1 MGWTVLAGVVFV
13 ALGVFLFVRPDLVWK
28 LTEQWKSYR
37 ADEPSD
43 LYVKSTKFGGIVFA
57 LLGVV
62 ISVLPF
68 VVK

>member
-43 LYVKSTKFGGIVFA
+43 LYVKSTKFGGVVFA
-57 LLGVV
+57 LLGVA

>member
-13 ALGVFLFVRPDLVWK
+13 ALGVFLFVRPDLLWNW
-28 LTEQWKSYR
+28 TEQWKSYR

-43 LYVKSTKFGGIVFA
+43 LYVKSTKFGGVAFA

>member
-13 ALGVFLFVRPDLVWK
+13 ALGVFLFVRPDLLWNW
-28 LTEQWKSYR
+28 TERWKSTQ
-37 ADEPSD
+37 AEAPSD
-43 LYVKSTKFGGIVFA
+43 FYVKSTKFGGVVFA
-57 LLGVV
+57 LLGVA

>member
-1 MGWTVLAGVVFV
+1 MGWTVLAGVVLV
-13 ALGVFLFVRPDLVWK
+13 VLGVFLFVRPDLVWK

-43 LYVKSTKFGGIVFA
+43 LYVKSTKFGGVAFA

>member
-13 ALGVFLFVRPDLVWK
+13 ALGIFLFVRPDLLWNW
-28 LTEQWKSYR
+28 TEQWKSYR

-43 LYVKSTKFGGIVFA
+43 LYVKSTKFGGVAFA

>member
-13 ALGVFLFVRPDLVWK
+13 ALGVFLFVRPDLLWNW
-28 LTEQWKSYR
+28 TERWKSYR

-43 LYVKSTKFGGIVFA
+43 LYVKSTKFGGVAFA

>member
-43 LYVKSTKFGGIVFA
+43 LYVKSTKFGGVAFA

-62 ISVLPF
+62 ISVLHF

>member
-13 ALGVFLFVRPDLVWK
+13 ALGVFLFVRPDLLWK

-43 LYVKSTKFGGIVFA
+43 LYVKSTKFGGVAFA

-68 VVK
+68 LVK

>member
-13 ALGVFLFVRPDLVWK
+13 ALGVFLFVRPDLLWK

-43 LYVKSTKFGGIVFA
+43 LYVKSTKFGGVAFA

>member
-37 ADEPSD
+37 ADGPSD
-43 LYVKSTKFGGIVFA
+43 LYVKSTKFGGVAFA

>member
-1 MGWTVLAGVVFV
+1 MGVVFGV
-13 ALGVFLFVRPDLVWK
+13 LGVFLFVRPDLVWK

-43 LYVKSTKFGGIVFA
+43 LYVKSTKFGGVAFA

>member
-1 MGWTVLAGVVFV
+1 MGWRIWAGIVFL
-13 ALGVFLFVRPDLVWK
+13 ALGAFLFFRPDLVWK
-28 LTEQWKSYR
+28 LTEQWKSYL

-43 LYVKSTKFGGIVFA
+43 LYVKSTKFGGVVFA

>member
-43 LYVKSTKFGGIVFA
+43 LYVKSTKFGGVAFA

>member
-43 LYVKSTKFGGIVFA
+43 LYVKSTKFGGVVFA

>member
-13 ALGVFLFVRPDLVWK
+13 ALGVFLFVRPDLLWNW
-28 LTEQWKSYR
+28 TEQCKSYR

-43 LYVKSTKFGGIVFA
+43 LYVKSTKFGGVAFA

>member
-13 ALGVFLFVRPDLVWK
+13 ALGVFLFLRPYLVWK

-43 LYVKSTKFGGIVFA
+43 LYVKSTKFGGVAFA

>member
-13 ALGVFLFVRPDLVWK
+13 VLGVFLFVRPDLVWK

-43 LYVKSTKFGGIVFA
+43 LYVKSTKFGGVAFA

>member
-1 MGWTVLAGVVFV
+1 MEWMICAGIVFL
-13 ALGVFLFVRPDLVWK
+13 ALGAFLFFRPDLVWK

-43 LYVKSTKFGGIVFA
+43 LYVKSTKFGGVAFA